1 MSIVAM
7 SAIVIA
13 ASGHGLL
20 APLNSGKIL
29 RQHAGVSQKDRT
41 MTPMTTTTTGH
52 TAVTALL

>member
-1 MSIVAM
+1 M

-29 RQHAGVSQKDRT
+29 QQPAGVSQKDRT

-52 TAVTALL
+52 TVVTAPL